1 MKQNINWT
9 AAVSLRRALNDV
21 LLSSESVGAGTW
33 AALERAVQMLG
44 LQGCWLGR
52 GIQTALARRDAVEM
66 TMALF

>member
-9 AAVSLRRALNDV
+9 AAVSLRAALNDV

-33 AALERAVQMLG
+33 AALGRAVQMLG

-52 GIQTALARRDAVEM
+52 GIQTPLARRVAAEI
-66 TMALF
+66 TTALF